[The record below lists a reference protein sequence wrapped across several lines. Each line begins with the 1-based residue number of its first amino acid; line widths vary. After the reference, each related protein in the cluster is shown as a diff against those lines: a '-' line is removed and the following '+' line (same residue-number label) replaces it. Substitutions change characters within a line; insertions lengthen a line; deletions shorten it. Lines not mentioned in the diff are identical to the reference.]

1 MKAEFKNL
9 QNRRIKLTK
18 ELKLLNEKE
27 EVLLAKMHVLE
38 GMLKIRRKMEKREQ
52 FEKAQEKLKALEDSI
67 EKKNWSKNFD
77 LKTQILTQISSI
89 NEVAAT
95 SGPLKLRNGSKLNRV
110 RLKRNIVFSWSY
122 EKLP

>member
-27 EVLLAKMHVLE
+27 EVLLAKMHALE